1 MGAPM
6 SIPEISIIVPS
17 YNASRTL
24 ERALRSIALQTYSN
38 YEIVIVDDGSTDN
51 TIGMVS
57 KFSEEFD
64 SIQVRY
70 ITQSNSGPSSA
81 RNNGVQNTQG
91 DFIAFLDADDEWH
104 KNKLEMQIKIIKDK
118 GLNFLGSGYQYDSFD
133 YGNTDKADM
142 RTYSFNSLLLKN
154 RFATSGVVIRK
165 IFFLEL
171 KGFDENLKYS
181 EDYDLWLRGALMF
194 DLDTIES
201 PRLIKRHR
209 SVTGLSS
216 HMFSM
221 FKGELSGIKKLR
233 TSGNIGFVKYVF
245 LNLFIFIKLLRR
257 YLMNIRK
264 KGV

>member
-1 MGAPM
+1 MGTIM
-6 SIPEISIIVPS
+6 SNPEISVVIPS
-17 YNASRTL
+17 HNASQTIQ
-24 ERALRSIALQTYSN
+24 RALKSVAIQTYSN

-51 TIGMVS
+51 TKGMVS

-64 SIQVRY
+64 SIQVKY
-70 ITQSNSGPSSA
+70 ITQSNLGPSSA
-81 RNNGVQNTQG
+81 RNNGVQNSQG

-118 GLNFLGSGYQYDSFD
+118 ELNFLGSGYQYDSFD

-142 RTYSFNSLLLKN
+142 CTYSFNSLLLKN

-165 IFFLEL
+165 TFFLEL
-171 KGFDENLKYS
+171 QGFDENFKYA
-181 EDYDLWLRGALMF
+181 EDYDLWLRGALRF

-221 FKGELSGIKKLR
+221 FKGELACIKKLLV
-233 TSGNIGFVKYVF
+233 SGNIGFVKYFF
-245 LNLFIFIKLLRR
+245 LNVFIFIKLLRR
-257 YLMNIRK
+257 YFLNIRK
-264 KGV
+264 QGI